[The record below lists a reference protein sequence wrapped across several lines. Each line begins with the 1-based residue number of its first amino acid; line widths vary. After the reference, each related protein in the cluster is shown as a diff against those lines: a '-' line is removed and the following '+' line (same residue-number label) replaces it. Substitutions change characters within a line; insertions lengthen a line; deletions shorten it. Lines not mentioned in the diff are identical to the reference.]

1 MSKFKK
7 GGLGRGLGALIPGRA
22 AEDDTPAPI
31 ARPQVDSGSMDPH
44 SEAVVTGDRVLDLDP
59 HAITPNPKQP
69 RTHFNEEALK
79 ELADSI
85 ARDGVMEPV
94 IVRRVNG
101 EYQLV
106 SGERRVRASMLAGV
120 ATVPA
125 IVREINDAD
134 MLKFGLIENI
144 QREDLNAIELAR
156 GYEMLMREFNWT
168 QEQCAEEVGKKRVT
182 ITNTLRLLNLPEDV
196 QNAVVDGSIT
206 MGHARALLSLPNAKA
221 QLAACQAIIEKGL
234 SVRQVER
241 MTSAA
246 ELPAKTKHAAPAKNP
261 NIAAIE
267 DDLRKTLGTRVSVA
281 AAGKDMSKG
290 KIIIDYYSLDD
301 FDRILD
307 RLKR

>member
-22 AEDDTPAPI
+22 AEDDAPVVNT
-31 ARPQVDSGSMDPH
+31 RVDSGSMDPH
-44 SEAVVTGDRVLDLDP
+44 SEPVAIGDRVLDLDP
-59 HAITPNPKQP
+59 NAIKPNPKQP
-69 RTHFNEEALK
+69 RTHFDEEALQ

-85 ARDGVMEPV
+85 TRDGVMEPV

-125 IVREINDAD
+125 IVREIDDAD

-196 QNAVVDGSIT
+196 QHAVVDGSIT
-206 MGHARALLSLPNAKA
+206 MGHARALLSLPSAKA
-221 QLAACQAIIEKGL
+221 QSAACQAIIEKGL

-241 MTSAA
+241 MTSSV
-246 ELPAKTKHAAPAKNP
+246 EPKTKGKHAAPAKNP

-281 AAGKDMSKG
+281 ATGKDMSKG